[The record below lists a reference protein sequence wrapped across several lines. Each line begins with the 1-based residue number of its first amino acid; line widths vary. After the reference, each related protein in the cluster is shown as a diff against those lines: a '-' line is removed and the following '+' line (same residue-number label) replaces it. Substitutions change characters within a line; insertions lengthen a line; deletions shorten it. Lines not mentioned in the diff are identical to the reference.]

1 MNLIKSAIVAT
12 ALSFALATGA
22 AAQTPPAPATT
33 TTVKPVTPPTA
44 TATTPSAT
52 TPSKTSKV
60 AKTPAKPRTEASI
73 QCSKDADAK
82 SLHGT
87 ERKKF
92 REACMKAKPK
102 T

>member
-1 MNLIKSAIVAT
+1 MNLIKSAIAAT
-12 ALSFALATGA
+12 ALAFALATSA

-33 TTVKPVTPPTA
+33 TTKPVAPPA
-44 TATTPSAT
+44 ATTTAPT
-52 TPSKTSKV
+52 TTSKA
-60 AKTPAKPRTEASI
+60 AKTPAKPRTEISI

-102 T
+102 V